1 MRAQGWVFQL
11 VGSSGHRIGDVS
23 AYIPTNVISI
33 TDGQLFFSANLFNEG
48 IRPAINVGISV
59 SRVGSAA
66 QPKIMKQAP
75 GQPYSVDTRWSFL
88 ADRIDTVWQMH
99 LLAGSP
105 KAKGEERRKRKVAG
119 AECATLLGLK
129 HLPASS

>member
-1 MRAQGWVFQL
+1 M
-11 VGSSGHRIGDVS
+11 S

-75 GQPYSVDTRWSFL
+75 GQPYSVVQQVALIYTATRTSVLDGVNDIAAMKNALLEAFGVNSYRD
-88 ADRIDTVWQMH
+88 ARRYRGSWQAYVMY
-99 LLAGSP
+99 GY
-105 KAKGEERRKRKVAG
+105 G
-119 AECATLLGLK
+119 
-129 HLPASS
+129 